1 MLTCA
6 QAGQVY
12 GVRVSWTPLCVAGVV
27 GGVSRIEMVPKQ
39 AMEQPASMDGH
50 ARECPVC
57 TECRTLDP
65 PGLTGF

>member
-6 QAGQVY
+6 HAGQVY
-12 GVRVSWTPLCVAGVV
+12 GIRVLWAPLCVAGLV
-27 GGVSRIEMVPKQ
+27 GGVSRIEMVPKK

-57 TECRTLDP
+57 TEAEHWTL
-65 PGLTGF
+65 LV